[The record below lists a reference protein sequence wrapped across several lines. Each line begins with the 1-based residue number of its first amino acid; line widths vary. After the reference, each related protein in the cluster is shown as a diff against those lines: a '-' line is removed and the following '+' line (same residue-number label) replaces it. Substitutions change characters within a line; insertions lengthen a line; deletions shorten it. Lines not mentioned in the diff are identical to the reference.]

1 MFSVEKGTFKGEA
14 RFSGSVN
21 HLELEFSADDGYRT
35 EVFNSV
41 VNKEK
46 LMNLSCSL
54 KNKKKIGIMY
64 CSCAITYNYFMT

>member
-14 RFSGSVN
+14 RFLGSVN
-21 HLELEFSADDGYRT
+21 HLELEFSADGGYRT

-54 KNKKKIGIMY
+54 KNKKKLALCIALVQLLI
-64 CSCAITYNYFMT
+64 IIL

>member
-1 MFSVEKGTFKGEA
+1 MFSVEKGTVKGEV

-21 HLELEFSADDGYRT
+21 HLELEFSADGGYRT

-46 LMNLSCSL
+46 LMHLSCSL
-54 KNKKKIGIMY
+54 KNNKKKLALCIALVQLLI
-64 CSCAITYNYFMT
+64 IIL

>member
-1 MFSVEKGTFKGEA
+1 MFSVGKGTFKGEA

-21 HLELEFSADDGYRT
+21 HLELEFSADGGHRT

-46 LMNLSCSL
+46 LMNLFCSL
-54 KNKKKIGIMY
+54 KNKKKKLALCIALVQLLI
-64 CSCAITYNYFMT
+64 IIL

>member
-1 MFSVEKGTFKGEA
+1 MFSVEKGTFKGEV

-21 HLELEFSADDGYRT
+21 HLELEFSADGGYRT

-46 LMNLSCSL
+46 LMHAW
-54 KNKKKIGIMY
+54 KIPWMEEPERL
-64 CSCAITYNYFMT
+64 